1 MQVHVQPTTA
11 QQELV
16 RAQLG
21 WNPWSGT
28 LHPGPSSRAAPSG
41 PVLAGVSLEVQ
52 VQLGGLGVSLVGQD
66 EELLYGR
73 ITGIKIRAVTGV
85 ARQTLELAIQQV
97 QVCCR
102 NSLCLIP

>member
-1 MQVHVQPTTA
+1 M
-11 QQELV
+11 
-16 RAQLG
+16 
-21 WNPWSGT
+21 
-28 LHPGPSSRAAPSG
+28 
-41 PVLAGVSLEVQ
+41 
-52 VQLGGLGVSLVGQD
+52 QLGGLGVSLVGQD